1 MPLTRFVGVTANIPM
16 TSDKKGGTAMFA
28 VHCHGHHRRVLLD
41 WSCVE
46 GLRTI
51 DDGPVL
57 DWRCWCGV
65 RGCLIGGVRS
75 APRPAVELEPLAGR

>member
-1 MPLTRFVGVTANIPM
+1 
-16 TSDKKGGTAMFA
+16 MFA
-28 VHCHGHHRRVLLD
+28 VHCHGHDRPVLLD

-46 GLRTI
+46 RLRTT

-75 APRPAVELEPLAGR
+75 APRPTVELAPLAGG